1 MPAKDISRIRWRLL
15 WNMHQVHVCFFHFAA
30 TLVMIAWRTGCH
42 QICPLMLPAH
52 VTWDHMIDCQI
63 DFAPAAILTGIIVTS
78 EYFAAR

>member
-1 MPAKDISRIRWRLL
+1 MPAKDIGRIRWRLL
-15 WNMHQVHVCFFHFAA
+15 GNMHQVHVRFFNFAPA
-30 TLVMIAWRTGCH
+30 LVMIARRTGRH

-52 VTWDHMIDCQI
+52 VTWNHMIDCQI